1 MKTTRHDTNLPA
13 PVRRA
18 LKKFGDDI
26 RIARLK
32 RGLTVD
38 MMVERIRVHRETYR
52 KVERG
57 HPGVGLGVYAAALY
71 ALGFGPIFDAIID
84 QSRDET
90 GLLLDRERLPKRV
103 RPRKEP
109 QGL

>member
-1 MKTTRHDTNLPA
+1 VPI
-13 PVRRA
+13 RRA
-18 LKKFGDDI
+18 LKKFGEDV

-32 RGLTVD
+32 RGLTIE
-38 MMVERIRVHRETYR
+38 MMAERIRVHRETYR

-71 ALGFGPIFDAIID
+71 ALGFGTIFDTIID
-84 QSRDET
+84 QSRDEM
-90 GLLLDRERLPKRV
+90 GLMLDRDRIPKRV

>member
-1 MKTTRHDTNLPA
+1 MDATQSDLPG
-13 PVRRA
+13 PVARA

-32 RGLTVD
+32 RGLTIE
-38 MMVERIRVHRETYR
+38 MMSERTKVHRETYR

-57 HPGVGLGVYAAALY
+57 HPGVGLGVYATALY
-71 ALGFGPIFDAIID
+71 ALGFGTIFDALID
-84 QSRDET
+84 QSRDDI
-90 GLLLDRERLPKRV
+90 GLLLDKERIPKRI
-103 RPRKEP
+103 RPKKEP

>member
-1 MKTTRHDTNLPA
+1 MNDTNLPA

-26 RIARLK
+26 RIAHLK

-38 MMVERIRVHRETYR
+38 MMVERVRVHRETYR

-57 HPGVGLGVYAAALY
+57 HPGVGLGVYAATLY
-71 ALGFGPIFDAIID
+71 ALGFGSIFDVIID

>member
-1 MKTTRHDTNLPA
+1 MQATHSDLPT
-13 PVRRA
+13 PVSRA

-26 RIARLK
+26 RVARLK
-32 RGLTVD
+32 RGLTIE
-38 MMVERIRVHRETYR
+38 MMSERTKVHRETYR
-52 KVERG
+52 KVEHG

-71 ALGFGPIFDAIID
+71 ALGFGTIFDALID

-90 GLLLDRERLPKRV
+90 GLLLDKERIPKRI
-103 RPRKEP
+103 RPKKEP